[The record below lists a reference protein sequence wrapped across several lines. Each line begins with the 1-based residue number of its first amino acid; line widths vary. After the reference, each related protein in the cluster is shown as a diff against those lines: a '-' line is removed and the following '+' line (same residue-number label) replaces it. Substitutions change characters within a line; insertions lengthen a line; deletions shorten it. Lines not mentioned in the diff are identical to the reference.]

1 MNDDLTELILG
12 IVLLV
17 IVAGGLL
24 VGGKWV
30 SNTCFDNIPSRVM
43 VDGKLIYEGKSYG
56 FDSDSQGYATRV
68 IVYGGPFYFFPQKV
82 YVSKDV
88 VIEGSK

>member
-1 MNDDLTELILG
+1 MSER
-12 IVLLV
+12 VQV
-17 IVAGGLL
+17 IVAILILIFGGLGII
-24 VGGKWV
+24 VGGKWA
-30 SNTCFDNIPSRVM
+30 SNTFFDNIPSRVM

-88 VIEGSK
+88 VVEGSK